1 MLLSRKLFLRACL
14 WFLFICVLATGS
26 PSVVNATG
34 KPSSEQEARRV
45 IDYLT
50 AAAPEIAQMAR
61 SNPDNKM
68 VIAIEQTPDPVAAS
82 PIDKQYYRVY
92 VGFNIEDGGPG
103 HRSRW
108 ATFLVNSRYTD
119 ILWQNYLVDEAYIP
133 LADWQKYIFP
143 NRKQDENDWMCIP
156 LLRAGP
162 IEPTSS
168 ITDLSR
174 IFGARNVSRR
184 VAYGPEGIEKYDVTV
199 VYGGTAD
206 EIIVYWQDNIYGAR
220 PERVSFRQQQGRWQT
235 IFAIKPGTGIGELN
249 RVNGRSFEFF
259 GFGWDY
265 GGNIVHNWSGGALA
279 VVRGLSVKLA
289 TSREL
294 PREYYGDRYL
304 RSDLS
309 ILQPDAVLVERI
321 DVQLR

>member
-1 MLLSRKLFLRACL
+1 M
-14 WFLFICVLATGS
+14 
-26 PSVVNATG
+26 
-34 KPSSEQEARRV
+34 
-45 IDYLT
+45 
-50 AAAPEIAQMAR
+50 
-61 SNPDNKM
+61 
-68 VIAIEQTPDPVAAS
+68 
-82 PIDKQYYRVY
+82 
-92 VGFNIEDGGPG
+92 
-103 HRSRW
+103 
-108 ATFLVNSRYTD
+108 NSRNTD

-220 PERVSFRQQQGRWQT
+220 PERVSFRQQQGRWRT

-249 RVNGRSFEFF
+249 KINGRPFEFL

>member
-1 MLLSRKLFLRACL
+1 MGTAAVGETAF
-14 WFLFICVLATGS
+14 
-26 PSVVNATG
+26 
-34 KPSSEQEARRV
+34 KPASEQETRRV

-50 AAAPEIAQMAR
+50 ASAPEIAQMAR

-68 VIAIEQTPDPVAAS
+68 VIAIEQTPDPVAAN
-82 PIDKQYYRVY
+82 PIERQYYRVY
-92 VGFNIEDGGPG
+92 VGFNVEDGGPG

-108 ATFLVNSRYTD
+108 ATFLVNSSYTD

-143 NRKQDENDWMCIP
+143 NRKQDENDWICIP
-156 LLRAGP
+156 LLRVGP
-162 IEPTSS
+162 IDATSS

-174 IFGARNVSRR
+174 VFGAQNVSRR

-199 VYGGTAD
+199 VYGGTTD
-206 EIIVYWQDNIYGAR
+206 EMIVYWQDNLYGAR
-220 PERVSFRQQQGRWQT
+220 PERVSFRHPQGRWRT
-235 IFAIKPGTGIGELN
+235 IFSIKPGTGIAELN
-249 RVNGRSFEFF
+249 RINGRPFEFM

-265 GGNIVHNWSGGALA
+265 GGNIVNNWSGGALA
-279 VVRGLSVKLA
+279 VVRGLTVKLA
-289 TSREL
+289 TNREL

-304 RSDLS
+304 KSDLPL
-309 ILQPDAVLVERI
+309 LQTDAAAVERV